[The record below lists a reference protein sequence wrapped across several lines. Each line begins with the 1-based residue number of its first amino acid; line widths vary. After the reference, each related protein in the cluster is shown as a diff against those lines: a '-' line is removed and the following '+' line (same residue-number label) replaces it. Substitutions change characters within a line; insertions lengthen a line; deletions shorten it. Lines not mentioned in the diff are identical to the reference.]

1 MINCILNFLKLFL
14 LGVNALASKAFELI
28 AEKIEGLLAPKG
40 FSRNDTD
47 DAAVFL
53 NEDTAYSVYYDTERG
68 RFELRQAEADGGEV
82 VSDWK
87 TVSMWLYN
95 EESDS
100 LAEAESIA
108 GDFSDTLSAPLKTPA
123 ALQTKKKKKKDEDST
138 TDPLFFFNRL
148 ANLFPDIKEDLNA
161 EKITF
166 GDVRPF
172 TFAKEKIL
180 PKVSDL
186 CRRYPQSEPAQKLCS
201 LFSDFYENGD
211 LDTRAIISYVL
222 IDGLPADVYAQ
233 IAPQFD
239 EKLLKAATQSRKL
252 IGKKIKP
259 EKKKKQS
266 KVIAKSLDSYKQLQ
280 K

>member
-1 MINCILNFLKLFL
+1 M
-14 LGVNALASKAFELI
+14 NALASKAFELI
-28 AEKIEGLLAPKG
+28 AEKIGDLLSAQG
-40 FSRNDTD
+40 YTRNDTD
-47 DAAVFL
+47 DAVEFL
-53 NEDTAYSVYYDTERG
+53 NEDTAYSVFYDDERG
-68 RFELRQAEADGGEV
+68 RFELRQAEAEGGEV
-82 VSDWK
+82 TSEWK
-87 TVSMWLYN
+87 TISMWLFN
-95 EESDS
+95 EASDS
-100 LAEAESIA
+100 LSEAESIA
-108 GDFSDTLSAPLKTPA
+108 GDFADTLSKPLKAPV

-138 TDPLFFFNRL
+138 SDPVFFFNRL

-180 PKVSDL
+180 PKISDL
-186 CRRYPQSEPAQKLCS
+186 CRRYPKSDPAQKLCT
-201 LFSDFYENGD
+201 LFADFYENGD
-211 LDTRAIISYVL
+211 LDTRAVITYVL
-222 IDGLPADVYAQ
+222 INGLPADVYSQ
-233 IAPQFD
+233 IAPQFS

-266 KVIAKSLDSYKQLQ
+266 KVIAKSLESYKQLQ